1 LLLSSACANIVPDA
15 SPFAFSRD
23 LLDHRIQMPLQH
35 SFTPHG
41 CIALADARFVQ
52 WLLGHAG
59 HDEAGGYAEPDFDER
74 QRLAERLAAAA
85 QQAGV
90 QATLG
95 RLYWYTSHPDPATV
109 PGQVVRLVPPDSA
122 DGGVGL
128 VLALARDAVRLAQ
141 GRACAHVLLA
151 SDDDRLLTTVDHL
164 QHLGVQVHLVADQSA
179 ADLPELAKTDR
190 SWASLLRLA
199 DSRPLLD
206 ASARAAGFKRTPA
219 ARQAL
224 DDGERETIGA
234 LVNRWL
240 DSLGAPQRTH
250 FQLNLPRDRG
260 LPQEADRELLLEI
273 SHHLGRPLTA
283 HERKVMRETA
293 RYALEHTVSTGTGS
307 PESHS
312 LHPVQSRPC
321 EEAASSYSP

>member
-1 LLLSSACANIVPDA
+1 
-15 SPFAFSRD
+15 
-23 LLDHRIQMPLQH
+23 MPLQH
-35 SFTPHG
+35 SIPAHG

-59 HDEAGGYAEPDFDER
+59 DDEPGGYAEPDFDER

-85 QQAGV
+85 QHAGV
-90 QATLG
+90 EATLA

-109 PGQVVRLVPPDSA
+109 PGQVVRLVPPESA

-128 VLALARDAVRLAQ
+128 VLALARDALRLAQ
-141 GRACAHVLLA
+141 AGACAHVLLA

-179 ADLPELAKTDR
+179 ADLPELAKTDP

-206 ASARAAGFKRTPA
+206 ASERAAGFKRMPA
-219 ARQAL
+219 TRQTQ
-224 DDGERETIGA
+224 DDGGRDTIVA
-234 LVNRWL
+234 LVSRWL
-240 DSLGAPQRTH
+240 DSLDVLQRTH

-260 LPQEADRELLLEI
+260 LPPEADRELLLEI
-273 SHHLGRPLTA
+273 SHHLGRPLMT

-293 RYALEHTVSTGTGS
+293 RYALEHTVSPSAGN

-312 LHPVQSRPC
+312 PHPLQSPPC
-321 EEAASSYSP
+321 EEASYSP